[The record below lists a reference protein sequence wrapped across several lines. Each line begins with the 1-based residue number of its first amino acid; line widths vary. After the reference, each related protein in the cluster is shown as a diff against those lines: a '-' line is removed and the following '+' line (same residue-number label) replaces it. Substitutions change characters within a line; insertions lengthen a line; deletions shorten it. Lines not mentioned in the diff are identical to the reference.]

1 MANDLWKNNEWK
13 RRLGNTVLLSIK
25 LDIRF
30 SDFPIPSID
39 LLWQMVA
46 FHLKFFCHI
55 PDEYSVCILI
65 ESPAVKRADLL

>member
-13 RRLGNTVLLSIK
+13 RSLGNTVLLSIK

-39 LLWQMVA
+39 LLHRRKKNVNV
-46 FHLKFFCHI
+46 
-55 PDEYSVCILI
+55 S
-65 ESPAVKRADLL
+65 

>member
-13 RRLGNTVLLSIK
+13 RSLGNTVLLSIK

-39 LLWQMVA
+39 LLWQMIT
-46 FHLKFFCHI
+46 FHPKFFCHI